1 MSCYVPPR
9 SSAAPRSHLSR
20 VSITLQLSII
30 DATDPGHLRVSSTIV
45 LKSTSRRSDL
55 HSHHCQSE
63 RVSCSLSIYSMFTMS
78 QNEGQAQASP
88 PEFDKSAAAL
98 ASLVRNHLSTL
109 PDWPI
114 LETFVEH
121 ILFPIDNSIHG
132 TFIHDESRIREE
144 FIKEAKKLA
153 QAVSHQDA
161 MMASLTQE
169 LCETR
174 TCSTAVASCMNEVF
188 SHLDAKD
195 IALWQLETQNQCLQV
210 EYFMQSHNQCP
221 GAS

>member
-1 MSCYVPPR
+1 
-9 SSAAPRSHLSR
+9 
-20 VSITLQLSII
+20 
-30 DATDPGHLRVSSTIV
+30 
-45 LKSTSRRSDL
+45 
-55 HSHHCQSE
+55 
-63 RVSCSLSIYSMFTMS
+63 MS
-78 QNEGQAQASP
+78 QTEGQAQALPS
-88 PEFDKSAAAL
+88 EFDNSAAAL

-121 ILFPIDNSIHG
+121 ILFPIDKSIHG
-132 TFIHDESRIREE
+132 TLIYDESRGREA
-144 FIKEAKKLA
+144 FIKETKNLV
-153 QAVSHQDA
+153 QAVSHQEE

-174 TCSTAVASCMNEVF
+174 TCSTALASCMNEVF

-210 EYFMQSHNQCP
+210 EYFIRILNECP
-221 GAS
+221 GASSSDYCRNN